1 MNIVCSI
8 HLYPPAHNCGAE
20 YMLHRIVKYLQSKG
34 HNVRV
39 LLHQANYY
47 KIKNNYV
54 FDGVDVFPPNQNVI
68 ENLFNWAD
76 IVFTHLDYTK
86 WTISYG
92 AMKNKPVF
100 HLIHNSYPYPE
111 IIQAEKNQHIV
122 YNSEW
127 LKAELG
133 YKFDNFTL
141 HPPLDYTFFDT
152 DNDASEN
159 DFITLINLNE
169 NKGGKIFE
177 QIARSLPNKKFLAV
191 KGSYD
196 EQFIPNLPN
205 VTVYPNTSNIK
216 EVYKLTKILLMPSK
230 YESWGMTATEAMC
243 YGIPVI
249 CTETPGLKE
258 NCDKAGIYIKN
269 RDDIKEWVNAITKL
283 DEEKNYKSASRK
295 AKSRAKE
302 QDTNGELE
310 KFEYWMREMVNKYN
324 K

>member
-1 MNIVCSI
+1 MNILCSI

-20 YMLHRIVKYLQSKG
+20 YMLHRLNKYLQSKG
-34 HNVRV
+34 HHVRI
-39 LLHQANYY
+39 LLHQANHY

-54 FDGVDVFPPNQNVI
+54 FEGVDVFPPNPNVI
-68 ENLFNWAD
+68 ENLFNWANV
-76 IVFTHLDYTK
+76 VFTHLDYTK
-86 WTISYG
+86 WTISYA

-100 HLIHNSYPYPE
+100 HLIHNSHPYPE
-111 IIQAEKNQHIV
+111 IIQAERNQHIV
-122 YNSEW
+122 YNSKW
-127 LKAELG
+127 LKEELG

-141 HPPLDYTFFDT
+141 RPPIDYSHLNSDIEPW
-152 DNDASEN
+152 EN

-177 QIARSLPNKKFLAV
+177 EIARALPNKLFLAV

-196 EQFIPNLPN
+196 EQIIPNLPN
-205 VTVYPNTSNIK
+205 VLLMDNTSNIK
-216 EVYKLTKILLMPSK
+216 EVYKKSRILLMPSK

-258 NCDKAGIYIKN
+258 NCGTAGIYIKN
-269 RDDIKEWVNAITKL
+269 RDDIKEWVNAIVKL
-283 DEEKNYKSASRK
+283 DEEKNYKAASRK
-295 AKSRAKE
+295 ARSRAKE
-302 QDTNGELE
+302 QDSNGELE
-310 KFEYWMREMVNKYN
+310 KFEHWMREMAYKY

>member
-1 MNIVCSI
+1 MNILCSI
-8 HLYPPAHNCGAE
+8 HLYPPKHNCGAE
-20 YMLHRIVKYLQSKG
+20 YMMHRLNKFLQSKG
-34 HNVRV
+34 HNIRI
-39 LLHQANYY
+39 LLHQANHY

-54 FDGVDVFPPNQNVI
+54 FDDIDVFPPNQNVI
-68 ENLFNWAD
+68 ENLFNWSD

-86 WTISYG
+86 WSISYA
-92 AMKNKPVF
+92 AMKKKPLF

-122 YNSEW
+122 YNSKW
-127 LKAELG
+127 LKEELG

-141 HPPLDYTFFDT
+141 RPPIDYSHF
-152 DNDASEN
+152 NSEIEPWEN

-177 QIARSLPNKKFLAV
+177 QIARALPNKKFLAV

-205 VTVYPNTSNIK
+205 VTVYENTSSIK
-216 EVYKLTKILLMPSK
+216 EVYKMTRILVMPSK

-249 CTETPGLKE
+249 STETLGLKE
-258 NCDKAGIYIKN
+258 NCGLAGIYIKN
-269 RDDIKEWVNAITKL
+269 RDDIKEWVNAIIKL

-295 AKSRAKE
+295 ARNRAKE
-302 QDTNGELE
+302 QDSNGELE
-310 KFEYWMREMVNKYN
+310 KFEYWMREMAYKY

>member
-1 MNIVCSI
+1 MNILCSI
-8 HLYPPAHNCGAE
+8 HLYPPKHNCGAE
-20 YMLHRIVKYLQSKG
+20 YMLHRIVKFLQSKG
-34 HNVRV
+34 HNIRV

-47 KIKNNYV
+47 KITNNYV
-54 FDGVDVFPPNQNVI
+54 FDGVDVFPPNPNVI
-68 ENLFNWAD
+68 ENLFTWSD

-86 WTISYG
+86 WTIAYAG
-92 AMKNKPVF
+92 MKKKPLF

-122 YNSEW
+122 YNSDW

-133 YKFDNFTL
+133 YNFDNFTL

-152 DNDASEN
+152 EN
-159 DFITLINLNE
+159 DPGENEYITLINLNE

-177 QIARSLPNKKFLAV
+177 EIARALPNKKFLAV
-191 KGSYD
+191 NGSYD

-205 VTVYPNTSNIK
+205 VTVYENTSTVK
-216 EVYKLTKILLMPSK
+216 DVYKITKILLMPSK
-230 YESWGMTATEAMC
+230 YESWGMTASEAMC

-269 RDDIKEWVNAITKL
+269 RDDIKEWVNAIIKL

-295 AKSRAKE
+295 ARNRAKE
-302 QDTNGELE
+302 QDSNTELE
-310 KFEYWMREMVNKYN
+310 SFEQWMRKMAYKYN
-324 K
+324 Q

>member
-1 MNIVCSI
+1 MNILCSI
-8 HLYPPAHNCGAE
+8 HLYPPQHNCGAE
-20 YMLHRIVKYLQSKG
+20 YMIHRLNKYLMSKG
-34 HNVRV
+34 HHVRI
-39 LLHQANYY
+39 LLHQANHY

-54 FDGVDVFPPNQNVI
+54 FEGVDVFPPNPNVI

-86 WTISYG
+86 WTISYS
-92 AMKNKPVF
+92 AIRRKPVF

-111 IIQAEKNQHIV
+111 IINAERNQHIV
-122 YNSEW
+122 YNSNW
-127 LKAELG
+127 LKEELG

-141 HPPLDYTFFDT
+141 RPPIDYSHLNSDT
-152 DNDASEN
+152 EPWDN
-159 DFITLINLNE
+159 DFITLINLNK

-177 QIARSLPNKKFLAV
+177 QIARALPNKSFLAV

-205 VTVYPNTSNIK
+205 VTVYENTSNIK
-216 EVYKLTKILLMPSK
+216 EVYKLTRLLLMPSK

-249 CTETPGLKE
+249 STETPGLKE
-258 NCDKAGIYIKN
+258 NCGTAGIYIKN
-269 RDDIKEWVNAITKL
+269 RDDIKEWVNAIVKL
-283 DEEKNYKSASRK
+283 DEEKNYKAASRK
-295 AKSRAKE
+295 ARSRAKE

-310 KFEYWMREMVNKYN
+310 RFEQWMREMAYKYN
-324 K
+324 

>member
-20 YMLHRIVKYLQSKG
+20 YMLHRIVKHLQSKG
-34 HNVRV
+34 HNVRI
-39 LLHQANYY
+39 LLHQANHY
-47 KIKNNYV
+47 KITNNYV
-54 FDGVDVFPPNQNVI
+54 FDGVDVFPPNPNVI
-68 ENLFNWAD
+68 ENLFNWAN

-86 WTISYG
+86 WSISYA
-92 AMKNKPVF
+92 AMRNKPVF
-100 HLIHNSYPYPE
+100 HLIHNSHPYPE
-111 IIQAEKNQHIV
+111 IINAERNQHIV
-122 YNSEW
+122 YNSKW
-127 LKAELG
+127 LKEELA

-141 HPPLDYTFFDT
+141 TPPIDFGYFNTNT
-152 DNDASEN
+152 DSWEN

-177 QIARSLPNKKFLAV
+177 QIARALPNKKFLAV

-196 EQFIPNLPN
+196 EQCIPLLEN
-205 VTVYPNTSNIK
+205 VTIMNNTSDIR
-216 EVYKLTKILLMPSK
+216 EVYKQTKILLMPSK

-269 RDDIKEWVNAITKL
+269 RDDIKEWVNAVCRL
-283 DEEKNYKSASRK
+283 DEEKSYKSASRK
-295 AKSRAKE
+295 AIAKAKE
-302 QDTNGELE
+302 QSSNDDLD
-310 KFEYWMREMVNKYN
+310 KFEYWMREMANKYN
-324 K
+324 Q

>member
-20 YMLHRIVKYLQSKG
+20 YMIHRIMKFLQSKG

-39 LLHQANYY
+39 LLHQANHY
-47 KIKNNYV
+47 KITNNYV
-54 FDGVDVFPPNQNVI
+54 FDGVDVFPPNANVI
-68 ENLFNWAD
+68 ENLFNWANV
-76 IVFTHLDYTK
+76 VFTHLDYTK
-86 WTISYG
+86 WSISYA

-100 HLIHNSYPYPE
+100 HLIHNSHPYPE
-111 IIQAEKNQHIV
+111 IINAERNQHIV
-122 YNSEW
+122 YNSKW
-127 LKAELG
+127 LKEELA

-141 HPPLDYTFFDT
+141 TPPIDFGYFNTNT
-152 DNDASEN
+152 DPWEN

-177 QIARSLPNKKFLAV
+177 QIARALPNKKFLAV

-196 EQFIPNLPN
+196 EQCIPLMDN
-205 VTVYPNTSNIK
+205 VTIMNNTSNIK
-216 EVYKLTKILLMPSK
+216 EVYKQTKILLMPSK

-258 NCDKAGIYIKN
+258 NCDKAAIYIKN
-269 RDDIKEWVNAITKL
+269 RDDIKEWVNAICRL
-283 DEEKNYKSASRK
+283 DEEKTYKATSRK
-295 AKSRAKE
+295 ATARAKE
-302 QDTNGELE
+302 QSSNEQLE
-310 KFEYWMREMVNKYN
+310 RFEYWMREMANKYN
-324 K
+324 Q